1 MAVQGTVNKNYIS
14 SISFLDKR
22 DILNQVLDIY
32 DEGRNILDIMEMT
45 GKMKRT
51 SVPQYSHFENKYV
64 FKSGVVKAN
73 GVDATKIGTV
83 GLNLLITVAGSSAT
97 IPVVGEVVML
107 ENGELGWCV
116 ASTPLAG
123 DGNSTFEIQPLNPA
137 VALNTGGLIS
147 SMDGESLIYFTNAS
161 YEGSGSP
168 EGRKPEFT
176 RTENQ
181 VQIFKASAKVTE
193 LQKVSAIEV
202 DYNGKPHIMYKLQ
215 HDTLLR
221 FRSQIAF
228 GLLAGKKATISNSD
242 GDQALFTQGL
252 LNYIRGGDGTVNTT
266 GGIVEP
272 LGGSAI
278 VKADFKT
285 VSRALDKTG
294 APSEYW
300 LWCGGDIDADIDDIF
315 HNDQYYK
322 SGGIDYT
329 SFGIGNGKNR
339 AMDLGMDSFRA
350 YNRTWH
356 KHKLLAF
363 DHPEVFG
370 ATGYDFSGT
379 AFALPTGKIKA
390 DASGNMIDRVCV
402 RYMAGDGTD
411 LRYVETLTGKFAP
424 RPTNDDAY
432 LKVSYEA
439 VMGLEVGG
447 VNQFAIFEKN

>member
-1 MAVQGTVNKNYIS
+1 MAVAGTVNKSYIS

-22 DILNQVLDIY
+22 DILNQVLDIT

-51 SVPQYSHFENKYV
+51 EVPTYSHFENKYV
-64 FKSGVVKAN
+64 FKAGVVKA
-73 GVDATKIGTV
+73 GGIDAVKIGTV
-83 GLNLLITVAGSSAT
+83 GLDIKITINGTSDT
-97 IPVVGEVVML
+97 LPVVGELVMF
-107 ENGELGWCV
+107 ENGEIGWV
-116 ASTPLAG
+116 TVVTPSASAG
-123 DGNSTFEIQPLNPA
+123 ASTFEATPLDTS
-137 VALNTGGLIS
+137 VALNTAGTQAG
-147 SMDGESLIYFTNAS
+147 MDGQTMIYFSNGS

-181 VQIFKASAKVTE
+181 IQIFKASAKVTE

-221 FRSQIAF
+221 FRQQIAF
-228 GLLAGKKATISNSD
+228 GLLAGKKAKKTDAD
-242 GDQALFTQGL
+242 GNEAYFTQGL
-252 LNYIRGGDGTVNTT
+252 LNYIRGGDGSVNTV
-266 GGIVEP
+266 GGVVEP

-379 AFALPTGKIKA
+379 AFAIPTGKIKA
-390 DASGNMIDRVCV
+390 DASGNTMDRICV